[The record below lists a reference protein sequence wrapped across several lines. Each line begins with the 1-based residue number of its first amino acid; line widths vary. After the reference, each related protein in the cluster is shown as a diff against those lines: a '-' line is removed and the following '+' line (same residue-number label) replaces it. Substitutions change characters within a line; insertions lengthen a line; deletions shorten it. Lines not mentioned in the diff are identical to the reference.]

1 MALTPTMQ
9 LRNRLGTL
17 ILKNA
22 PQEDIAAARAA
33 LAEAVLQAQI
43 REAIKRGVTPMEI
56 TYLVKQIALGD
67 AE

>member
-33 LAEAVLQAQI
+33 LAAAVLEPQI
-43 REAIKRGVTPMEI
+43 REALKRGVTAEDI
-56 TYLVKQIALGD
+56 IAVTNRLWEG